1 MKNVLFVDDEPK
13 VLEGLQRMLRP
24 QRHRWT
30 MAFANS
36 AQAALATLETG
47 PFDVLVTDMRMP
59 ETDGATLLALVR
71 DRYPGIVRIVLS
83 GYVAHDAAL
92 RAAPVA
98 HQFLVKPCD
107 PAKLCEAIE
116 RACSLGAVLTDEATR
131 KLVNAVGELPCL
143 PRTYAVLVEA
153 LDKPDVSLQE
163 IGRIVRRD
171 VGISA
176 KVLQLVNSAFF
187 GLVREIATVEAAVG
201 YLGLDILKQLVLS
214 IEIFRTFQPASSIG
228 GFSLQEVH
236 MHSQFAAALAARL
249 PTSTALA
256 GAGAVAT
263 LLHDVGQL
271 VLAEKLPE
279 RFGCA
284 VEAAREQCRPLYAV
298 EQELIGA
305 SHAVIGA
312 YLLGL
317 WGLPGAVV
325 EAVHYHHAPPKGC
338 PANRQLS
345 TTAIVHIA
353 DALAHEFR
361 PTTLV
366 STPLDLEYLQELGVA
381 DQLPEWRAMAEQT
394 AQSWRGL
401 ES

>member
-1 MKNVLFVDDEPK
+1 
-13 VLEGLQRMLRP
+13 
-24 QRHRWT
+24 
-30 MAFANS
+30 
-36 AQAALATLETG
+36 
-47 PFDVLVTDMRMP
+47 
-59 ETDGATLLALVR
+59 
-71 DRYPGIVRIVLS
+71 
-83 GYVAHDAAL
+83 
-92 RAAPVA
+92 
-98 HQFLVKPCD
+98 
-107 PAKLCEAIE
+107 
-116 RACSLGAVLTDEATR
+116 
-131 KLVNAVGELPCL
+131 VGELPCL

-228 GFSLQEVH
+228 GFSLQEVQT
-236 MHSQFAAALAARL
+236 HSQFAAALAARL

-263 LLHDVGQL
+263 LVHDVGQL

-284 VEAAREQCRPLYAV
+284 VAAAREQGRPLYAV
-298 EQELIGA
+298 EQDLIGA

-361 PTTLV
+361 PTTLA
-366 STPLDLEYLQELGVA
+366 SPALDLEYLQELGVA

>member
-1 MKNVLFVDDEPK
+1 MKHLLFVDDEPK

-24 QRHRWT
+24 QRHRWQ
-30 MAFANS
+30 MSFAPS
-36 AQAALATLETG
+36 AAAALEALAQE
-47 PFDVLVTDMRMP
+47 PCDVLITDMRMP
-59 ETDGATLLALVR
+59 EIDGAKLLAMVR
-71 DRYPGIVRIVLS
+71 ERYPGIVRIVLS
-83 GYVAHDAAL
+83 GYTSHETAM

-143 PRTYAVLVEA
+143 PRTYTTLVEA

-187 GLVREIATVEAAVG
+187 GLVHEIATVEAAVG
-201 YLGLDILKQLVLS
+201 YLGLDVLKQLVLS
-214 IEIFRTFQPASSIG
+214 IEIFRTFKPAAMIG
-228 GFSLQEVH
+228 GFSLQEIH
-236 MHSQFAAALAARL
+236 THSQFAAALAARL

-284 VEAAREQCRPLYAV
+284 VEAAREQGRPLYAV
-298 EQELIGA
+298 EQDLIGA
-305 SHAVIGA
+305 NHGVIGA

-317 WGLPGAVV
+317 WGLPASVV
-325 EAVHYHHAPPKGC
+325 QAVHQHHALPRDCESTG
-338 PANRQLS
+338 RLS

-353 DALAHEFR
+353 DVLAHEFR

-366 STPLDLEYLQELGVA
+366 SPALDLEYLEELGVA
-381 DQLPEWRAMAEQT
+381 EQLPEWREMAEQT